1 MQHGARI
8 PLDREIHDRTR
19 AQHEDDVRIDIREA
33 VKHPPLCRRQRQRL
47 SVQALGLCHLV
58 EAAAE
63 NHTGGFP
70 RELQR
75 VPQPFGRLPLA
86 VISVSRIAARRSD
99 ELSAEALRE
108 LPRERL
114 DPPAVHERGTRALI
128 ARHESKVPDQCD
140 RLRSGERQYAVV
152 L

>member
-47 SVQALGLCHLV
+47 SVQALGLCHLI
-58 EAAAE
+58 ETAAE
-63 NHTGGFP
+63 NHTGSLPCEF
-70 RELQR
+70 QR
-75 VPQPFGRLPLA
+75 AAKSLLCPAFA
-86 VISVSRIAARRSD
+86 VISVSRVAARRSD
-99 ELSAEALRE
+99 ELTAEALRE
-108 LPRERL
+108 LSRERL
-114 DPPAVHERGTRALI
+114 DPAAVHERGTRALI
-128 ARHESKVPDQCD
+128 ARCARKVPDQRD

-152 L
+152 F